1 MEDIYVELMTP
12 TMEEIRYAANKG
24 MPYMGSSNLSESLCL
39 VLEVQLGY
47 GILDVHA
54 RPR

>member
-1 MEDIYVELMTP
+1 MELMTP
-12 TMEEIRYAANKG
+12 TMEETRYAANKG
-24 MPYMGSSNLSESLCL
+24 MPYMGSSNLSGSQCL

-47 GILDVHA
+47 GILDVQP